1 MRILKLLAF
10 AAISVTGIASLARA
24 QTTHAARVDVVVRD
38 TGGRVLAG
46 AEASV
51 VQGLNEARATGVSDD
66 RGRVTLTLTSVGS
79 TRDDYQLIVRK
90 IGYQR
95 TERFFHV
102 VRDSL
107 TLDITLRR
115 VPQDLEA
122 VVVTAEQD
130 IKRKAYHIDA
140 EAIANSSRTIIDAT
154 DIVGKLRP
162 DMICGR
168 NCRPMEKLAQ
178 STRTPFRAC
187 PGLVLE
193 QKLSCR
199 AEEQIQVV
207 NTNVW
212 VNGRRLRIVPLN
224 EMAIARQTGM
234 LTGLPPGTMS
244 VLSEIRPEHIAEM
257 TYVDEFDSSIGKIG
271 SEGGLFIVLKDG
283 VVYTP
288 GKQSY
293 ISAEF
298 AEPKPGTRAAGP
310 AIPAAYRL
318 RILGVFDAES
328 GEPIDSAFVTDLSSG
343 TKARTTK
350 TGTVSLAFLPEGATP
365 LRISKEGYEDLT
377 LGVEITPDVV
387 TPITLVMTRR
397 PRDVNNKNNNSR
409 SH

>member
-1 MRILKLLAF
+1 MRILRLLVF
-10 AAISVTGIASLARA
+10 AAVSITGIAPVSLA
-24 QTTHAARVDVVVRD
+24 QTTHAARVDVIVRD
-38 TGGRVLAG
+38 TAGRVLAG

-51 VQGLNEARATGVSDD
+51 VQGLNEARAIGTSDD

-79 TRDDYQLIVRK
+79 TRDDYQLVVRK

-107 TLDITLRR
+107 TLDIVLRR
-115 VPQDLEA
+115 VPQDLEP
-122 VVVTAEQD
+122 VIVTAEQD
-130 IKRKAYHIDA
+130 LKRKAYHIDA
-140 EAIANSSRTIIDAT
+140 EVIANSSRTIIDAT
-154 DIVGKLRP
+154 DIVAKLRP

-178 STRTPFRAC
+178 STRSPFRAC

-193 QKLSCR
+193 QKLSCPV
-199 AEEQIQVV
+199 EEQIQVV

-224 EMAIARQTGM
+224 EMAVARQTGM
-234 LTGLPPGTMS
+234 LAGLSAGTMS

-293 ISAEF
+293 INAEF
-298 AEPKPGTRAAGP
+298 AEPKVGARAAEP

-318 RILGVFDAES
+318 RVLGVFDAES

-387 TPITLVMTRR
+387 TPITLAMTRR
-397 PRDVNNKNNNSR
+397 PKPP
-409 SH
+409 